1 MSTNSTDQKTSARL
15 MTIKGKQVALLFEC
29 LSATCLAGGG
39 TNLISD
45 ATIRNWSRV
54 GGDVNSKLRTRANKR
69 LSAKHV
75 IPHEYFRSRGNVRL
89 AEKITSEARM
99 SAARPCE
106 VIYSL
111 AEELLKQEGNWG
123 RDSVKRIMA
132 EYNHWSPKCVTWE
145 LRCPKD
151 EPDWLGIIYQC
162 LLPEGERNE
171 SGVYYTQSAVVEDMA
186 SHCRMG
192 KESLFLDPCCGSGA
206 MFFALK
212 DLSPQNIF
220 GIDKDPVAVFIAKL
234 NLLRIFQNYEFEP
247 QIYCFDYLNPSDSQ
261 RQSAVL
267 TKSFDCIMTNPPW
280 GAVQDVPEECAG
292 EITSG
297 ETFALFYVKAYRQLK
312 PCAVISFL
320 LPESV
325 LNVRTHRDLRKFML
339 QHGNLDSITCY
350 RGSFSGVIT
359 KYVGIVSVNTIS
371 SSSDIHYI
379 FKDADNRGSLSR
391 EIVSSRDGL
400 ELTYVAAKN
409 QTLLD
414 RISSAGVYD
423 LSHSDWA
430 LGIVTG
436 DNKRKLSNDP
446 ATGMEPIFTGKEV
459 TPYRLKAPRKYV
471 RYDRA
476 QFQQVAKESY
486 YRAPEKLVY
495 KFIADRPIFAY
506 DDCGALFLNSAN
518 ILIPHVEGMSMKTVL
533 ALLNSDVMQFYYRQ
547 RFGGVKVLKSNLC
560 ALPLPQISRE
570 DDIRISNMSSIIIG
584 GDYAKHRE
592 LQYIIGNCYGVSSNE
607 VDMITE
613 KINGKAN

>member
-1 MSTNSTDQKTSARL
+1 

-75 IPHEYFRSRGNVRL
+75 IPHEYFRSYENVRL
-89 AEKITSEARM
+89 AEKITDEACI
-99 SAARPCE
+99 SAAKPCE

-111 AEELLKQEGNWG
+111 AVELLKQEGNWG
-123 RDSVKRIMA
+123 RASVRRIMA
-132 EYNHWSPKCVTWE
+132 EYSQWSPKCVTWD

-171 SGVYYTQSAVVEDMA
+171 GGIYYTQSAVVEDMA

-206 MFFALK
+206 MFFSLK
-212 DLSPQNIF
+212 DLSPQNVF

-234 NLLRIFQNYEFEP
+234 NLLRIYQNCEFEP

-261 RQSAVL
+261 RQSPVL
-267 TKSFDCIMTNPPW
+267 TKTFDCIMTNPPW
-280 GAVQDVPEECAG
+280 GAVQDLPEECAV

-297 ETFALFYVKAYRQLK
+297 ETFALFYIKAYKQLK
-312 PCAVISFL
+312 PRAVISFL

-325 LNVRTHRDLRKFML
+325 LNVRTHRDFRKFML
-339 QHGNLDSITCY
+339 QNGNLESITCY
-350 RGSFSGVIT
+350 SGSFSGVIT
-359 KYVGIVSVNTIS
+359 KYVGIVCNNTLP
-371 SSSDIHYI
+371 SSDNIHYI
-379 FKDADNRGSLSR
+379 FKGANDKCSLSR
-391 EIVSSRDGL
+391 KVVLSRDGL
-400 ELTYVAAKN
+400 ELTYVAAQN

-414 RISSAGVYD
+414 KISSAGVYD

-436 DNKRKLSNDP
+436 DNKRKLSDDP
-446 ATGMEPIFTGKEV
+446 VTGMEPIFTGKEV

-471 RYDRA
+471 RYDRS

-506 DDCGALFLNSAN
+506 DDSGALFLNSAN
-518 ILIPHVEGMSMKTVL
+518 ILIPHVEGMSAKTVL
-533 ALLNSDVMQFYYRQ
+533 ALLNSDVMQFYYCQ

-560 ALPLPQISRE
+560 ALPFPRISRE
-570 DDIRISNMSSIIIG
+570 DDIRISNMSSSIID
-584 GDYAKHRE
+584 GDSSGQRE

-607 VDMITE
+607 VDVITE
-613 KINGKAN
+613 KINGKTN